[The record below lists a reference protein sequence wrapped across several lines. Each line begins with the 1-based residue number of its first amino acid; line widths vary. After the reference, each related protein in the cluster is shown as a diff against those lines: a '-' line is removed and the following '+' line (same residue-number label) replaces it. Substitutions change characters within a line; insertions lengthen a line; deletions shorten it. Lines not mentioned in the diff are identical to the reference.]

1 MSKAKVIHT
10 RYVIEVIDRDWEYHV
25 TTSSD
30 LKDIYD
36 VDTLNFGS
44 GEQHSVIDLLS
55 IIQNLFFQNKLNLE

>member
-44 GEQHSVIDLLS
+44 GEQHSVIDLLN

>member
-10 RYVIEVIDRDWEYHV
+10 HYVIEVIDRDWEYHV
-25 TTSSD
+25 TISSD

-44 GEQHSVIDLLS
+44 GEQHSVIDLLT